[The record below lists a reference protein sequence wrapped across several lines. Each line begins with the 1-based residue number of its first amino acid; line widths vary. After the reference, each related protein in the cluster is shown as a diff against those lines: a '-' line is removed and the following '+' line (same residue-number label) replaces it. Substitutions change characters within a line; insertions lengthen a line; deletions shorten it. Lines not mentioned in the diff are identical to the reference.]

1 MALPRWQETGGRDF
15 VFYHSHSGYEWDDV
29 DTTNKYQEM
38 LCHDF
43 QVHTRPAISKC
54 SVAAHL
60 AYSPFEESLEL
71 VSTAAGLEA
80 EQEWVWEGGMEVMW
94 NEYIINRSPRRE
106 GPRRNTRGGFRS
118 S

>member
-43 QVHTRPAISKC
+43 QARRTPAP
-54 SVAAHL
+54 SVTT
-60 AYSPFEESLEL
+60 
-71 VSTAAGLEA
+71 STAGL
-80 EQEWVWEGGMEVMW
+80 WIMC
-94 NEYIINRSPRRE
+94 
-106 GPRRNTRGGFRS
+106 NTYTCS
-118 S
+118 L